1 MLNSLYYSG
10 TIKKKYT
17 VADIMVYIKAFA
29 DEKGLSYKLK
39 AENEIVVDFGR
50 ETDCMLFM
58 FEGQQMPQM
67 TVEHSVDEEQH
78 FILMYELLYGM
89 RGFFSKLEVGD
100 ESAIWDEYCYSKE
113 SVQIQMK
120 ALTEEQRELIK
131 YMDFS
136 QGCDATSVMF
146 SVIALYTWNRG
157 GFVEE
162 CPGDWNT
169 MLLKIPKEFR
179 CKGHPMSVIYMIQM
193 WIRETMSYKGK
204 PVKDYAQDDM
214 KIQTAMGMV
223 AFALQECICDVWAGS
238 AGKKQTELV
247 KMFQYEDRKR
257 KKLYDGKGMRTSV
270 EAIMCFM
277 FTALEHVGFT
287 ITEKVEFPKEKIV
300 TGNLKYGKVID
311 F

>member
-1 MLNSLYYSG
+1 MINSLYYG
-10 TIKKKYT
+10 GMIKKKYT
-17 VADIMVYIKAFA
+17 LADVIAYIKDFA
-29 DEKGLSYKLK
+29 DEKGLIYESK
-39 AENEIVVDFGR
+39 AENEILVDFGR
-50 ETDCMLFM
+50 ETDCMLFA
-58 FEGQQMPQM
+58 FKGQQLPQM

-89 RGFFSKLEVGD
+89 RDFFSKLEVGD

-113 SVQIQMK
+113 PVRIQMK
-120 ALTEEQRELIK
+120 ELTEEQRELIK

-157 GFVEE
+157 DFVEE
-162 CPGDWNT
+162 HPGDWNT

-179 CKGHPMSVIYMIQM
+179 CKAHPMSIIYMIQM

-204 PVKDYAQDDM
+204 PVKDYASDDI

-223 AFALQECICDVWAGS
+223 AFALQECICDIWAGS
-238 AGKKQTELV
+238 AGKKQTELR
-247 KMFQYEDRKR
+247 KMFQYEDAKR
-257 KKLYDGKGMRTSV
+257 KKMHEGKGIRTSV

-300 TGNLKYGKVID
+300 TGKLKYGKVIN